1 MAGVGLGVLD
11 GQAGQVE
18 RGELVAAAVDLA
30 QVRVFRHVERGEL
43 VVLAVERCKLR
54 EVLNA
59 GQVGDAEVAAVE
71 LRHMAQLKRR
81 ELAVAV
87 DVLEAARVDLV
98 DDGLLPP
105 VVIEVVG
112 GHADSFLFRVRCG
125 WVVPV
130 VLELLCED
138 PTVVLMM
145 TTISCEL
152 RMQKSIY
159 RRFAMVT

>member
-1 MAGVGLGVLD
+1 MLVGGVVGHDVHDHFDAGLVRGLGHRVEVVHGAQSRVD
-11 GQAGQVE
+11 VAVVDHVVAAVRQIRGVE
-18 RGELVAAAVDLA
+18 RGEPD
-30 QVRVFRHVERGEL
+30 RV
-43 VVLAVERCKLR
+43 
-54 EVLNA
+54 
-59 GQVGDAEVAAVE
+59 DAEVLQVIHLLGDAGDVAE
-71 LRHMAQLKRR
+71 S
-81 ELAVAV
+81 VAV

-130 VLELLCED
+130 VLELLCEG

-159 RRFAMVT
+159 RRFAVVT

>member
-1 MAGVGLGVLD
+1 MC
-11 GQAGQVE
+11 
-18 RGELVAAAVDLA
+18 
-30 QVRVFRHVERGEL
+30 FS
-43 VVLAVERCKLR
+43 
-54 EVLNA
+54 
-59 GQVGDAEVAAVE
+59 
-71 LRHMAQLKRR
+71 
-81 ELAVAV
+81 
-87 DVLEAARVDLV
+87 DLV

-130 VLELLCED
+130 VLELLCEG

-159 RRFAMVT
+159 RRFAVVT